1 MVVLLGSALVQTHV
15 GVSVCVLGVLAVAL
29 LLSAR
34 QAVTQDEPLAG
45 WRRPLNLA
53 AWTAVAAWFL
63 PLAEQATS
71 AHGNLGRLA
80 SFLIAP
86 GGERVPLWAATTAFS
101 TQFAGVLLPGFRL
114 ALG

>member
-1 MVVLLGSALVQTHV
+1 
-15 GVSVCVLGVLAVAL
+15 
-29 LLSAR
+29 
-34 QAVTQDEPLAG
+34 
-45 WRRPLNLA
+45 
-53 AWTAVAAWFL
+53 VAAWFL